1 MKFGYT
7 EDEVHEYM
15 YAKGIEALIVDSK
28 ELDDALSAG
37 AHLALGAD
45 DDNPEGEEFALWK
58 IIKQRVIERIE
69 RIHLSV
75 RYGSFIGTKVK
86 LPIDG
91 SRPMELDLL
100 GAHEDGIFVLE
111 LKVDRSSER
120 NAFSEL
126 LAYSHYIAQMFAMS
140 GPEDITN
147 ILVAPMDVKITR
159 QAFLYDLIVA
169 NRNVIVYNP
178 VLKDGT
184 LNSLELQLFVPTD
197 EEFRFFAN
205 RLLSHDAMTCVVA
218 SFPDLDGWYDSKGAS
233 VNDYTKHFLGGLAGY
248 ASQLMEAEQLHGF
261 AYIRKYWPELPF
273 QYKNALILCAIN
285 PFFVADN
292 DRADAITEQLTE
304 DGVSALLE
312 NPAYSFTGR
321 VIRLAQRAIGDSLAH
336 GQRSEVDIPHWPS
349 MIRSIVETAACTNFA
364 FRPTGLF
371 REAYVA
377 YINRLHEQ
385 NESIHRHDLSKV
397 KGDDINSWLRAWM
410 FMEMCGFDESQEF
423 EEESED

>member
-1 MKFGYT
+1 MKFGYN

-28 ELDDALSAG
+28 ELDDALSAD
-37 AHLALGAD
+37 ARLTLVAD
-45 DDNPEGEEFALWK
+45 GDDPEGEEFALWK
-58 IIKQRVIERIE
+58 IIKQRVIERLE
-69 RIHLSV
+69 RIHRSV

-169 NRNVIVYNP
+169 NRNIIVYNP

-197 EEFRFFAN
+197 DEFRFFAN

-218 SFPDLDGWYDSKGAS
+218 SFPDLDGWYDSDGSS
-233 VNDYTKHFLGGLAGY
+233 VNEYTKRFLGGLSSY

-273 QYKNALILCAIN
+273 PYKNALIICAIN
-285 PFFVADN
+285 PFLVADAE
-292 DRADAITEQLTE
+292 RADAITDQLTD
-304 DGVSALLE
+304 DGVSALLD
-312 NPAYSFTGR
+312 NPAHAFSGR
-321 VIRLAQRAIGDSLAH
+321 LIRLARRAIGDSLAH
-336 GQRSEVDIPHWPS
+336 GQRSEIALPHWPN
-349 MIRSIVETAACTNFA
+349 MIRSVVETATCTNFG

-377 YINRLHEQ
+377 YINRLHEE
-385 NESIHRHDLSKV
+385 NEASQIHDLSKV
-397 KGDDINSWLRAWM
+397 KGEDISSWLRAWM
-410 FMEMCGFDESQEF
+410 FMEMCGFDESQGF
-423 EEESED
+423 EEEGG